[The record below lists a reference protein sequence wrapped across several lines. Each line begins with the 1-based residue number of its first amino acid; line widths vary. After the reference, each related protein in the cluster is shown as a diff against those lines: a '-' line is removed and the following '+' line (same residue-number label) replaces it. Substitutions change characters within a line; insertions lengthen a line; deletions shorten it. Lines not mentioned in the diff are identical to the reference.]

1 VAFSSGIE
9 PNSYRSKTTRRDSP
23 TVLKRAEGHEHPRAG
38 SARVRGLD
46 TADALQ
52 QYWSL
57 SLATYSDRARL
68 DCRMRADVPQGNEW
82 YQRAMRAHMNCV
94 ENLPIYTAAKCDHRS
109 SGCCSNDRACRSDVY
124 PHRAATNECR
134 HQPSIWVL
142 LHSGSVHD
150 RNGCHDSCGRP
161 FMMREQSRGNSSLLL
176 PLLAQSGHRNGTEEC
191 PLSGVKRTSSRRAEV
206 AAVKPRRRELGIADG
221 VLDRLVAKR
230 ANMWRN
236 W

>member
-9 PNSYRSKTTRRDSP
+9 PNSYQSKTTRRDSP

-94 ENLPIYTAAKCDHRS
+94 ENLPIYTAVVVALVATHMQS
-109 SGCCSNDRACRSDVY
+109 ATIDRLAVALMIARVAQTFTHIAL
-124 PHRAATNECR
+124 PPNECR

-150 RNGCHDSCGRP
+150 RNGCHDSCGHP

-176 PLLAQSGHRNGTEEC
+176 PLLAQSGHPDTLTQC
-191 PLSGVKRTSSRRAEV
+191 PLSGVKRTSRGHASMSASD
-206 AAVKPRRRELGIADG
+206 P
-221 VLDRLVAKR
+221 KR
-230 ANMWRN
+230 TSPSSSIPA
-236 W
+236 